1 MSYFMIIINNQ
12 INVFQHILMLGG
24 VFMLDDSFF
33 KKIEKKTKVDKN
45 TIVSLAEKL
54 QKGNMKDERTLSE
67 VIDTLSKMTGKKVNP
82 ELKDKIIKKVVNDD
96 VPKNVDKMF

>member
-1 MSYFMIIINNQ
+1 
-12 INVFQHILMLGG
+12 MLGG

>member
-1 MSYFMIIINNQ
+1 
-12 INVFQHILMLGG
+12 
-24 VFMLDDSFF
+24 MLDDSLF

-54 QKGNMKDERTLSE
+54 QKGNMKDEKTLSE

-82 ELKDKIIKKVVNDD
+82 ELKNKIIKKVVSDE
-96 VPKNVDKMF
+96 VPPNVDKMF

>member
-1 MSYFMIIINNQ
+1 
-12 INVFQHILMLGG
+12 
-24 VFMLDDSFF
+24 MLDDSLF

-54 QKGNMKDERTLSE
+54 QKGNMKDEKTLSE

-82 ELKDKIIKKVVNDD
+82 ELKEKIIKKVVNDD
-96 VPKNVDKMF
+96 VPKNIDKMF